1 MAQNRVTRGVAAVGA
16 LAVNTG
22 TVVKNIK
29 YGSASL
35 NPDSISGNSTGTV
48 TATITGAATGDIVI
62 VNPPALTTGLGFAGA
77 AITSANTLTI
87 YLVNATANPINN
99 AAATFNWVWIDLT

>member
-1 MAQNRVTRGVAAVGA
+1 MAQNRVTRGVAVVGA

-35 NPDSISGNSTGTV
+35 DAASINGNSTGTV
-48 TATITGAATGDIVI
+48 TTTITGAATGDIVV
-62 VNPPALTTGLGFAGA
+62 VNPPALTTGLAFAGA

-87 YLVNATANPINN
+87 YLVNATGSPINN
-99 AAATFNWVWIDLT
+99 AAATFTWVWIDLT